1 MDYTKKWIKILWVV
15 LPFFL
20 LATFVITMMTLRGLN
35 ANGTGGSVKT
45 EELADYG
52 AVGEFAL
59 TERSGQA
66 MSISDLRG
74 SIWIADFIFTNC
86 AGPCPLMSL
95 RMSYI
100 QDSIGGDARVRLV
113 SFSVDPDRD
122 TPERLREYADQYGA
136 KERWLFFNAPIE
148 TIKALAVEGFRLSR
162 PDEPI
167 LHSTMFA
174 LVDQNGHVRA
184 YYHSDDEELI
194 PNIMR
199 DIAILERAQAS

>member
-1 MDYTKKWIKILWVV
+1 MDVTKKWIKVLWVV

-20 LATFVITMMTLRGLN
+20 LATFIFTMSALRGLD
-35 ANGTGGSVKT
+35 ANGTGGVQT
-45 EELADYG
+45 AELADYG
-52 AVGEFAL
+52 AVGDFTL
-59 TERSGQA
+59 TERSGES
-66 MSISDLRG
+66 MSLSDLRG
-74 SIWIADFIFTNC
+74 SIWVADFIFTHC

-100 QDSIGGDARVRLV
+100 QDSVGVDSQVRLV

-136 KERWLFFNAPIE
+136 RERWLFFTGPIE
-148 TIKALAVEGFRLSR
+148 TIKRLAVEGFQLSR
-162 PDEPI
+162 PDEPV

-184 YYHSDDEELI
+184 YYHSDDDELI
-194 PNIMR
+194 PNLMR
-199 DIAILERAQAS
+199 DIAILEKARPS